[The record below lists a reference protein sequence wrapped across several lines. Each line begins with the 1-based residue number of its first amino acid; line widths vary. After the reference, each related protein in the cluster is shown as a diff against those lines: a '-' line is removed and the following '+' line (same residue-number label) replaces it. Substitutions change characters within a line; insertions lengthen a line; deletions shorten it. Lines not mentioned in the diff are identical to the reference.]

1 MRRPEAAL
9 TAQKWTQDAGAR
21 ARRARAPRGAAGR
34 PRVLAPQCDRR
45 CSRPPGEPPP
55 PRAAGLHP
63 PCGRPPSTSLGKRVG
78 AAVEALLAPR
88 SARRAAP
95 LRGGRREAP
104 LCGAVWATPRL
115 GLTLPSQGPRPP
127 PPTVRTRASG
137 KSHARGE
144 GGGDS
149 VVTAGDPAKSGPS
162 LASPRASARAAER
175 VPAVKPR
182 PPAVF
187 LSPGH
192 QQSPA
197 SWAECQHGPPPP
209 AGARAPAGA
218 LRAGPLG
225 PLSGDVGRPRGPRTR
240 LWTVVL
246 GGEGSHAP
254 WRSRPPARHTHTL
267 FPWLHPRLLPPG
279 PVLSGSPSATRPL
292 PSLSHRA
299 LSPACPR
306 PLPRLRL
313 HPHVATTELGRT
325 CPRGLLPGTPHPGLP
340 EKNRPSARGWSFL
353 QRPRPSQ

>member
-45 CSRPPGEPPP
+45 SSRPPGEPPP

-149 VVTAGDPAKSGPS
+149 VVTGGQCVVMAGDPAKSGPS
-162 LASPRASARAAER
+162 LAPPRASARAAER

-267 FPWLHPRLLPPG
+267 FPWLHPRLLP
-279 PVLSGSPSATRPL
+279 A
-292 PSLSHRA
+292 
-299 LSPACPR
+299 
-306 PLPRLRL
+306 
-313 HPHVATTELGRT
+313 
-325 CPRGLLPGTPHPGLP
+325 
-340 EKNRPSARGWSFL
+340 
-353 QRPRPSQ
+353 RPRPQWLPERDEASPQPVPQGTVTGLSPSSATAPTPPPCGDN